1 MVDPNTIH
9 FRSTFG
15 HNRDPYTGT
24 HDRILGPS
32 FKTNPG
38 LNRDPLTRTRVRLLG
53 LCLKKE
59 PRGGPP
65 FSAHIR
71 HPPINRTTSPGWSPN
86 KAGNKG
92 N

>member
-1 MVDPNTIH
+1 MQPGPHLKTFKASHNTFPSA
-9 FRSTFG
+9 FR
-15 HNRDPYTGT
+15 
-24 HDRILGPS
+24 
-32 FKTNPG
+32 
-38 LNRDPLTRTRVRLLG
+38 LNRDPLTRTRVRLRG

-65 FSAHIR
+65 FSPHIR